1 MDTQSLKEKI
11 IRKIEETDDTELL
24 WQIQDAISNYQSLVK
39 EPATQYE
46 VESDEDI
53 VAYTIDG
60 TALTRAEYIADI
72 DSIINSNEKGIPHH
86 EVKAQMDKWVQDR
99 LNGIL

>member
-1 MDTQSLKEKI
+1 MNTEKLRQEI

-53 VAYTIDG
+53 VAYTVDG
-60 TALTRAEYIADI
+60 TPLTRAEYIADI
-72 DSIINSNEKGIPHH
+72 NAAEKDFEEGNFYTSDDVRKIAASW
-86 EVKAQMDKWVQDR
+86 KK
-99 LNGIL
+99 